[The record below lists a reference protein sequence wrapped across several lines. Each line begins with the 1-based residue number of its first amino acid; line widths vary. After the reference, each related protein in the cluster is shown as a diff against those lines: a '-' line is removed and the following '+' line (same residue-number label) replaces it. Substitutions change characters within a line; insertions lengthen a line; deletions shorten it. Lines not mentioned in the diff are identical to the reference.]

1 MQGRGRMAWLCTV
14 CLQAADPEDDISSAV
29 SKPLLVWALQFGY
42 SVYRRVL
49 GYYSGT
55 EDALD
60 LRKAMPRDVQ
70 KKSIVPL
77 ERPIHPHELE
87 HD

>member
-1 MQGRGRMAWLCTV
+1 MTCLWLPSTV
-14 CLQAADPEDDISSAV
+14 TCV
-29 SKPLLVWALQFGY
+29 LQFGY

-70 KKSIVPL
+70 RKSIVPL

>member
-1 MQGRGRMAWLCTV
+1 M
-14 CLQAADPEDDISSAV
+14 
-29 SKPLLVWALQFGY
+29 QFGY

-60 LRKAMPRDVQ
+60 LRKAMPRDVH
-70 KKSIVPL
+70 KKSTVPL
-77 ERPIHPHELE
+77 DRPIQPHELE

>member
-1 MQGRGRMAWLCTV
+1 MARHKAWPCTV
-14 CLQAADPEDDISSAV
+14 FLQAAEPAVDIFSAASDPRLAC
-29 SKPLLVWALQFGY
+29 ALQFGY